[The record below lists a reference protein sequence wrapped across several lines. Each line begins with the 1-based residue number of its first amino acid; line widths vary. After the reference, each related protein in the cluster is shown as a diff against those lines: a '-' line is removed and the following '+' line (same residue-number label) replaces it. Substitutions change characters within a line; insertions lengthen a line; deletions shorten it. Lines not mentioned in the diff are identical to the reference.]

1 MKKLRNNIYN
11 SGFKEQNKRY
21 TRTLEKDNKYILWS
35 HIYSV
40 YERDKKRR
48 LYATDLH
55 AAHVNL
61 DSLSKMRVKLAV
73 KTLSGKVRE
82 EMAKYENSLT
92 QSTQEYIRMCETL
105 WSVFND
111 SKPIRLLTDH
121 RITQLTEVLDFFTKW
136 KQELSGV
143 YKTKSEVSDHFIT
156 WQTMFDIQV
165 LYIVYGYGYIIQPLP
180 IRLFSGQLHGL
191 CLPILPSTSTLLI
204 AVHIL
209 HFQVSIN
216 GLKGLLEHLNSEQFT
231 KTYGNLYIIPKKISQ
246 DIVESF
252 FSLQRQ
258 MCGGSRNMTGFT
270 YGYNVNGL
278 MLFRHSKLVSNKQT
292 NVYEVEE
299 CFKLAENNECLSRR
313 GTSGGFAVRWTVEI

>member
-21 TRTLEKDNKYILWS
+21 TRTLEKDNKYILWD

-48 LYATDLH
+48 LYATDLR

-82 EMAKYENSLT
+82 EMAKHENSIT

-165 LYIVYGYGYIIQPLP
+165 LYIVYRYGYFIQLT
-180 IRLFSGQLHGL
+180 LHWAFQWPTTTRIML
-191 CLPILPSTSTLLI
+191 T
-204 AVHIL
+204 HI
-209 HFQVSIN
+209 
-216 GLKGLLEHLNSEQFT
+216 T
-231 KTYGNLYIIPKKISQ
+231 
-246 DIVESF
+246 
-252 FSLQRQ
+252 
-258 MCGGSRNMTGFT
+258 
-270 YGYNVNGL
+270 
-278 MLFRHSKLVSNKQT
+278 
-292 NVYEVEE
+292 
-299 CFKLAENNECLSRR
+299 
-313 GTSGGFAVRWTVEI
+313 